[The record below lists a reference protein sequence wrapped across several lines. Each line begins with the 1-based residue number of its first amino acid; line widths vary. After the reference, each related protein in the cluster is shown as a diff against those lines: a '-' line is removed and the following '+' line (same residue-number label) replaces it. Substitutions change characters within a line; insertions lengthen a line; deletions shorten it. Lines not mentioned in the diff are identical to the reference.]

1 MSEPV
6 ESAENDSSI
15 TVRRR
20 SDSLSKRKLTA
31 RQLQKAYWDGNT
43 AFDEAMRAHDY
54 PMAAQVM
61 KLTLPVVEDALS
73 LLFSD
78 ESSGLPSHAV
88 SLPPL
93 IHVLAPRALDIAA
106 LYVDEEV
113 DSFLEHLSHSELLS
127 DRVDYAGMLDTRT
140 LMQRALTLLRNEGP
154 LTRSEL
160 RENLAPSDGRRFARA
175 LASLGKSRFLHETS
189 GLFHFGPSPA
199 NEQPKPEEPFRQLGE
214 APEFV
219 VPDLTEIVSLQDFKM
234 RPSVWERYREERDRA
249 AQPQHVLNPSDS
261 ALPVKPAKDEVFGPR
276 GTLMMVSTPPAQRI
290 QGSPSVKILSDHTW
304 LFNTKQP
311 TGGAAV
317 SVVRILDRDG
327 ATVRT
332 MELRDTVVRSYSWPD
347 RSWISLLYGDKVVH
361 VHREDGELLDVINL
375 SENVDI
381 AGLAKSMDEPV
392 EKVYW
397 LRAFDYDPD
406 TQAVLYTYGDHVVVA
421 ARAGEVLHAIRM
433 PSTPE
438 HSENWPEQRASGSA
452 AEALE
457 KLALPMET
465 SLRQAASW
473 LQATGAVKATNIKTV
488 AERLNAYVG
497 TIGDPPP
504 RRVLNPPRT
513 PKIQLARSVGPLS
526 ADPIQHARFTATG
539 FQISADS
546 GLNLAFDDD
555 GLVVGAWQT
564 PGAAIALTM
573 TADQHVE
580 IVQAEGDVIRIGHQ
594 VISLEGR
601 PQQAIVTKLAAHDRR
616 GLGGPSWVAYWDK
629 EYLHLRYERDW
640 HQAET
645 YQLPKPLNALHAERG
660 GIRVHVGIRSFFV
673 TPPSS

>member
-15 TVRRR
+15 TVRKRN
-20 SDSLSKRKLTA
+20 SLSERKLTA
-31 RQLQKAYWDGNT
+31 SQLQKAYWDGST
-43 AFDEAMRAHDY
+43 AFDDAMRAHDY

-61 KLTLPVVEDALS
+61 KLTLPVVEDALP
-73 LLFSD
+73 LLFS
-78 ESSGLPSHAV
+78 EGPSGRHAEAP

-113 DSFLEHLSHSELLS
+113 DALLEHLSRSELLI

-154 LTRSEL
+154 LTRNEL
-160 RENLAPSDGRRFARA
+160 REHLTPRDGRRFARA
-175 LASLGKSRFLHETS
+175 LATLGKSRFLHETS
-189 GLFHFGPSPA
+189 GLFHFGPFLT

-214 APEFV
+214 VPDFV

-234 RPSVWERYREERDRA
+234 RLSAWERSRAERDRA
-249 AQPQHVLNPSDS
+249 VQTQHVLNPNEST
-261 ALPVKPAKDEVFGPR
+261 LPAKPAKDEVFGPR
-276 GTLMMVSTPPAQRI
+276 GTLMLVNTPPAQRI

-317 SVVRILDRDG
+317 SVVRILDRNG

-332 MELRDTVVRSYSWPD
+332 IELRDTVVRSYSWPD

-546 GLNLAFDDD
+546 GLKLAFDDD